1 MGRINLLFYCIGQG
15 FKNLK
20 RNKMF
25 TLASMGTITACLFL
39 FGIFYFALSNI
50 QYMISNAETSV
61 GITIFF
67 DEDITDNQITAIGKE
82 IKSRPEV
89 KKCNYISAEEAW
101 EKCKK
106 DMFQDQKELTDTFKD
121 DNPLKNSA
129 SYEVYLKSISKQKE
143 FISYVGGLDG
153 VRQVNSAK
161 DAVKSLSSM
170 NSLVAYASAAII
182 VILVAVAIFL
192 ISTSVTMGISI
203 RREEI
208 RIMRLVGASDFL
220 VKAPFVVEGVIIGV
234 IGSAIPLVIL
244 FVFYKKIIT
253 YMLSKFDILSDLL
266 TFLSARHVFSM
277 LVPVSFAIGI
287 GIGFIGSYITVRKHL
302 RV

>member
-1 MGRINLLFYCIGQG
+1 MGRINLLGYCIGQG

-25 TLASMGTITACLFL
+25 TLASVGTIAACLFL

-67 DEDITDNQITAIGKE
+67 DDDITDKQITAIGKE
-82 IKSRPEV
+82 IKSRSEV
-89 KKCNYISAEEAW
+89 KECNYISAEEAW
-101 EKCKK
+101 NKCKE
-106 DMFQDQKELTDTFKD
+106 DMFQDQEELTDTFKD

-143 FISYVGGLDG
+143 FISYVNGLDG

-161 DAVKSLSSM
+161 DAVKSLSSV

-182 VILVAVAIFL
+182 IILTAVAIFL

-220 VKAPFVVEGVIIGV
+220 VKIPFVVEGVIIGV

-253 YMLSKFDILSDLL
+253 YMLSRFDILSDLL
-266 TFLSARHVFSM
+266 TFLSARHVFST
-277 LVPVSFAIGI
+277 LVPVSFLIGI

-302 RV
+302 KV